1 MINDCKLEI
10 TKCYKC
16 YGCNKLEDM
25 NFTGVKECEVY
36 RNGEESRQLHIDERT
51 NGKLSKGS

>member
-1 MINDCKLEI
+1 MINDCKLAMTI
-10 TKCYKC
+10 CYKC

-36 RNGEESRQLHIDERT
+36 RDAAENRQLCIIEGT
-51 NGKLSKGS
+51 NRKLG

>member
-1 MINDCKLEI
+1 MINDCKLAT

-16 YGCNKLEDM
+16 LGCNKLEDM

-36 RNGEESRQLHIDERT
+36 RDGEDSRQLHIDER
-51 NGKLSKGS
+51 N